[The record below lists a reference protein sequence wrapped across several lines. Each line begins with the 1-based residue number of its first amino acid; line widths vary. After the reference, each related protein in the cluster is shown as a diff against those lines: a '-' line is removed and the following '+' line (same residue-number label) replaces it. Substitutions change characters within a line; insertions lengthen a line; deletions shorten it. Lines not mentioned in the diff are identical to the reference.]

1 MSIESANTRINN
13 LTERVAIGLL
23 SLILGW
29 GQLQYQEAKDR
40 VKDLET
46 KVQTLY
52 LEKVSRGD
60 LRDVE
65 DRINSR
71 IESMKSDLLA
81 RLDLYFGKLDKK

>member
-1 MSIESANTRINN
+1 MTESANTRINN
-13 LTERVAIGLL
+13 LYEKIAIGLL
-23 SLILGW
+23 SVIIAW
-29 GQLQYQEAKDR
+29 GQLQYQESKDR

-60 LRDVE
+60 LRDLE

>member
-1 MSIESANTRINN
+1 MADANARINN

-29 GQLQYQEAKDR
+29 GQLQYQESKER

>member
-1 MSIESANTRINN
+1 MADANARINN

-29 GQLQYQEAKDR
+29 GQVQYQEAKDR
-40 VKDLET
+40 VKDLEI

-52 LEKVSRGD
+52 LEKVSKSD
-60 LRDVE
+60 LREVE
-65 DRINSR
+65 DRINSK
-71 IESMKSDLLA
+71 IDGMKSDLLA

>member
-1 MSIESANTRINN
+1 MADANSRINN

-29 GQLQYQEAKDR
+29 GQVQYQEAKDR
-40 VKDLET
+40 VKDLEI

-52 LEKVSRGD
+52 LEKVSKSD
-60 LRDVE
+60 LREVE
-65 DRINSR
+65 DRINSK
-71 IESMKSDLLA
+71 IDGMKSDLLA